1 MDKEYSVICPDEDLN
16 ENDEFILSI
25 QKAILVTILEK
36 KKITQNQYNYACEL
50 LEKKL
55 RAR

>member
-1 MDKEYSVICPDEDLN
+1 MDNKYSVIGPDEDLN
-16 ENDEFILSI
+16 ENDEFIFSI
-25 QKAILVTILEK
+25 QKAILVTILEE
-36 KKITQNQYNYACEL
+36 KKITQNQYDYACEL